1 MRKIIIGLVSFAAV
15 GVVFILY
22 SLIDRTPT
30 IETEPGIGVVGVADS
45 NFGRYGDA
53 NSIGKIGDVGVG
65 TVEKSYYVT
74 RDENN
79 EISGEFGFE
88 VLLHKEG
95 DVWELRKPY
104 RNIYQPDFKCYMTAD
119 EGSVRVETA
128 AGSTTPKDATFSG
141 NVVIHIV
148 PEESS
153 DIKECTIYLDDLVF
167 LSDMSQLA
175 TDGPVTVVSQDIQ
188 MLGVGMKLIYNDVLN
203 RLELFRI
210 FELKTLVI
218 KLSQTAFGTQERT
231 VEPAGTDIED
241 TGSQSNEPAVAADSK
256 ESQQQYYKCLFN
268 RNVLIDAPEQLV
280 YADREVIIND
290 IFWSKGKNETG
301 TPADTSSQSDA
312 NEPVV
317 AVADSSE
324 PNELP
329 EQLVEVTITCDDGMI
344 IMPKDLAVA
353 PEGLAQVDLNTQS
366 DILTGMHEKAAGRT
380 TLITHSIEYSALRD
394 DTLAYGPTELRFYAE
409 DSNSTDPNQI
419 VLPVKV
425 TAQKQARFLKTTSQ
439 VIFEGD
445 CLCTMPQRDLTEEKE
460 VTLSAPQ
467 IAVNLPENGSRQRSA
482 LPDMTAAG
490 PAELVFYV
498 EDSNAPKA
506 VRTAVP
512 VTITAQKQARF
523 ISETNE
529 VTFEGDSLCRM
540 GSEEISKDR
549 IFTLKSPKLTV
560 KMPKEKSEQS
570 FALTDIVADGPAE
583 LDFYIDDLTGT
594 QGPNEPLPAKVLAQG
609 QARFLSA
616 SKQIVFDGSC
626 SSTILREDPN
636 FLEEFTLLSEKM
648 TVDLPEDANDRLAS
662 SQTGIK
668 HLAAEGG
675 VVTLAAL
682 KKAKAGAMQAK
693 GIKSGRKLGGIE
705 IKCNRIDYSSL
716 QQLFLATGPALVKL
730 NNTEV
735 KEPNER
741 IGTSSIG
748 TEWWAVVEN
757 CDNLQYSPSE
767 NRIIA
772 NAMPGE
778 TLHIQYIT
786 VEQGQFGPV
795 ILATAG
801 HVDIRLTETED
812 GQTELLTL
820 YASEG
825 IDYKDNGNRF
835 IGSELLFEREK
846 SLVTVAGDDTQPCYF
861 NGSLVDGIKYNLK
874 TGKVKAQVVGPGALR
889 MNRQ

>member
-22 SLIDRTPT
+22 SLIDRTPP
-30 IETEPGIGVVGVADS
+30 IETDLATGVVGVADS

-74 RDENN
+74 RNENN

-104 RNIYQPDFKCYMTAD
+104 RNVYQPNFKCYMTAD
-119 EGSVRVETA
+119 EGAVQVETA

-153 DIKECTIYLDDLVF
+153 DIKECKIFLDDLVF
-167 LSDMSQLA
+167 ISDMSQLA
-175 TDGPVTVVSQDIQ
+175 TDGPVTVASQDIK
-188 MLGVGMKLIYNDVLN
+188 MFGTGMKLVYNDVLN

-210 FELKTLVI
+210 YELKTLVI
-218 KLSQTAFGTQERT
+218 KLSQTAFEVQEKT
-231 VEPAGTDIED
+231 VEPTGTDTGD
-241 TGSQSNEPAVAADSK
+241 TAGLSGEPAVAADSEK
-256 ESQQQYYKCLFN
+256 SLQQYYKCLFN

-280 YADREVIIND
+280 YAGREVVIND
-290 IFWSKGKNETG
+290 IFWSKGGNETQDLAN
-301 TPADTSSQSDA
+301 TSQSDA
-312 NEPVV
+312 NELVV
-317 AVADSSE
+317 AVADSNE
-324 PNELP
+324 PNKP
-329 EQLVEVTITCDDGMI
+329 SEQLVEVTITCDDGMI
-344 IMPKDLAVA
+344 ITPKDLAAASDEFTQTESNAQSNV
-353 PEGLAQVDLNTQS
+353 LAE
-366 DILTGMHEKAAGRT
+366 IHEKAAGRT
-380 TLITHSIEYSALRD
+380 TLITHSIEYSALKD
-394 DTLAYGPTELRFYAE
+394 DTLADGPTELRFYAE
-409 DSNSTDPNQI
+409 DSNSTDPNQSI
-419 VLPVKV
+419 LPVKV
-425 TAQKQARFLKTTSQ
+425 TAKKQARFLKTTGQ

-445 CLCTMPQRDLTEEKE
+445 CLCTMPQRDLTEEKD

-467 IAVNLPENGSRQRSA
+467 IVVNLPEGGSGQISTI
-482 LPDMTAAG
+482 PDMTATG

-498 EDSNAPKA
+498 EDSNAPRA
-506 VRTAVP
+506 IRTAVP

-523 ISETNE
+523 VSETNE
-529 VTFEGDSLCRM
+529 VIFEGDSLCMM

-549 IFTLKSPKLTV
+549 TFTLKSPKLTV
-560 KMPKEKSEQS
+560 NMPKEKSEQS

-583 LDFYIDDLTGT
+583 LDFYIDDLTGS
-594 QGPNEPLPAKVLAQG
+594 QGPNEPLPAKVIAQG

-616 SKQIVFDGSC
+616 SKQIVFGGSC

-648 TVDLPEDANDRLAS
+648 TVDLPEDANDRVAS

-682 KKAKAGAMQAK
+682 KKAKAGAMQVK

-741 IGTSSIG
+741 IGTSGIG

-767 NRIIA
+767 NRIVA
-772 NAMPGE
+772 NAVPGE
-778 TLHIQYIT
+778 TLHIKYIT

-812 GQTELLTL
+812 GQTELSTL
-820 YASEG
+820 YASGG